1 MLLRVDI
8 LAGDVEILIVVEADA
23 HRLGHLVSCLTTTEH
38 RTGAFADA
46 DGIAHT
52 EGVLSEHLTTLHQ
65 QLIVGNQ
72 TRTDIDNVDA
82 VYHLLRAGNGLEV
95 LTLRNHRS
103 RHSRMV
109 GIGDGTHQGV
119 ARHNGNAQSSD
130 AVGLH
135 RKTALAG
142 HRLNDGLDGSSG
154 LHALIGSQIA
164 DVACAHRQHTLTQQC
179 VLLVHHLL
187 EHSGGINAWHVV
199 VFKRRHE
206 GNGSRCHHQ
215 ILSIHVSHLA
225 RDDVLD
231 GHAPTF
237 QQVPHRIVQ
246 QDAFVVLA
254 GQCLGD
260 IEATHATELLLLLEE
275 EELMR
280 LHIELTTYL
289 AIVVNHD
296 VVDAK
301 GIQLL
306 AAGKTGRTGT
316 DDGHLRL
323 VDLHLTR
330 LLRANLGHCH
340 LAIAH
345 QAHLLHAVYL
355 GDADA
360 THLAINQHLTRSA
373 LADAAVQAAV
383 ATVEAVTVNG
393 IACLVQGGGNRIALP
408 TQHLVSFIH
417 KFHHLALRDV

>member
-1 MLLRVDI
+1 
-8 LAGDVEILIVVEADA
+8 
-23 HRLGHLVSCLTTTEH
+23 
-38 RTGAFADA
+38 
-46 DGIAHT
+46 
-52 EGVLSEHLTTLHQ
+52 
-65 QLIVGNQ
+65 
-72 TRTDIDNVDA
+72 
-82 VYHLLRAGNGLEV
+82 
-95 LTLRNHRS
+95 
-103 RHSRMV
+103 MV
-109 GIGDGTHQGV
+109 GIGDGTHQCV
-119 ARHNGNAQSSD
+119 AGHNRDAQTPD
-130 AVGLH
+130 TVGLN
-135 RKTALAG
+135 RKTALTRHG
-142 HRLNDGLDGSSG
+142 LDDGLDGSSG
-154 LHALIGSQIA
+154 LHALIGGEVA
-164 DVACAHRQHTLTQQC
+164 DVACTHRQHTLTQQR

-187 EHSGGINAWHVV
+187 EHSGSIDARHVV
-199 VFKRRHE
+199 VLERRHE

-254 GQCLGD
+254 DQRLGNV
-260 IEATHATELLLLLEE
+260 EATHATELLLLLEE

-306 AAGKTGRTGT
+306 TAGKTGRTGT

-330 LLRANLGHCH
+330 LLRAHLGHCH
-340 LAIAH
+340 LAVAH

-360 THLAINQHLTRSA
+360 THLAIDQHLTRTT

-383 ATVEAVTVNG
+383 AAVKAVTVNG
-393 IACLVQGGGNRIALP
+393 IACLVQGGGNGIALAA
-408 TQHLVSFIH
+408 QHLVSFIH